1 MEISEPAPG
10 SGIAKDQTP
19 EELAMGMI
27 DRMSRG
33 ERRRI
38 ARLGRKERKPET
50 ALRHFIVAALGRG
63 DSSPSVARMFEVARS
78 TVVEVAKR
86 FRAGG
91 LSALRD
97 RREEN
102 GARKVDARFEREL
115 VRLLQRSPED
125 FGWFRPTWTRELLVA
140 QLVAEGLPKVSVTTV
155 GRALASVGARLGTPK
170 PVVMCPWPRAERLE
184 RLAEIRSLEQR
195 ATRSEPVLYV
205 DEVDIHLNPKV
216 GRDWMLPGHQRR
228 LVTPGKNQKFYLA
241 GGLDVL
247 SGKLVTTGLAKK
259 NSDLFIAFLKVLDR
273 RYARARRI
281 HLILDNYK
289 IHSSIRTNAALNA
302 YSNRFVLHFLPPYC
316 PDANRI
322 ERVWQD
328 LHANVTRN
336 HRCKTLFALLGRARR
351 FVDAYQWKRVAKSAD
366 HEIMRA
372 A

>member
-1 MEISEPAPG
+1 MA
-10 SGIAKDQTP
+10 
-19 EELAMGMI
+19 MI

-50 ALRHFIVAALGRG
+50 ALRYFIVAALGRG
-63 DSSPSVARMFEVARS
+63 DSSPSVERMFEVARS

-91 LSALRD
+91 LAALRD
-97 RREEN
+97 RREGN

-125 FGWFRPTWTRELLVA
+125 FGWFRPTWTRELLVK
-140 QLVAEGLPKVSVTTV
+140 QLVAEGLPEVSVTTL
-155 GRALASVGARLGTPK
+155 GRALAGVGARLGTPK
-170 PVVMCPWPRAERLE
+170 PVVVCPWPRARRIE
-184 RLAEIRSLEQR
+184 RLAEIRGLEQR
-195 ATRSEPVLYV
+195 ATPREPVLYV
-205 DEVDIHLNPKV
+205 DEVDIHLNPKI
-216 GRDWMLPGHQRR
+216 GRDWMLPGQQRR
-228 LVTPGKNQKFYLA
+228 IMTPGKNQKFYIA

-247 SGKLVTTGLAKK
+247 TGKLVTTGRERK
-259 NSDLFIAFLKVLDR
+259 NSDLFIAFLKVVDQ
-273 RYARARRI
+273 RYERARCI
-281 HLILDNYK
+281 HLILDNYT
-289 IHSSIRTNAALNA
+289 IHSSIRTNAALRA
-302 YSNRFVLHFLPPYC
+302 YGDRFVLHFLPPYC

-336 HRCKTLFALLGRARR
+336 HRCRTLFTLLGRARR
-351 FVDAYQWKRVAKSAD
+351 FVDAYQWKRVANTVE
-366 HEIMRA
+366 HGFMRA